1 MDGTLSMLGGP
12 GFHNLEARFFLRAQ
26 VDRDH
31 APAGWRVKEPDHG
44 EFHEAENNCS
54 YLQERLNSSHNRVA
68 NDLPKIS

>member
-12 GFHNLEARFFLRAQ
+12 GFHNLEARFFCALRWIGITHPQ
-26 VDRDH
+26 
-31 APAGWRVKEPDHG
+31 AGAKEPHHD
-44 EFHEAENNCS
+44 FDEAENNCS